1 MLKSGRGGRRRVCL
15 VPALRPL
22 QVYRLA
28 INNLG
33 VSHLH
38 FGYEMSGT
46 DKSGGR
52 SAADSCQTP
61 SATAVPVDNFI
72 PGGKP
77 LRSTTASFAAPPSVT
92 PRGAG
97 SPEMAGDD

>member
-22 QVYRLA
+22 EVYRLA

-46 DKSGGR
+46 DKSGR
-52 SAADSCQTP
+52 RTNP
-61 SATAVPVDNFI
+61 SI
-72 PGGKP
+72 GQIRGG
-77 LRSTTASFAAPPSVT
+77 
-92 PRGAG
+92 
-97 SPEMAGDD
+97 